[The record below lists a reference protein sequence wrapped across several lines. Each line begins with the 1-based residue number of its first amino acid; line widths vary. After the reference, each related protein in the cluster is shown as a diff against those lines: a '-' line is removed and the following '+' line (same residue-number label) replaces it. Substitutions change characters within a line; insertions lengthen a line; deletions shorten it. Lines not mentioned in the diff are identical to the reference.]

1 MRKIK
6 KTNGGNIIVKI
17 KDRIILGAIS
27 GILLSWPLRIVN
39 ALEYKLGLI
48 DMRYDQISSALFIP
62 RKQKDTLRGIALGE
76 IINIMNTGVVG
87 VITSYILSLTGRD
100 KAIIKGLGVG
110 SMSWVF
116 INGLIANL
124 SLKIK
129 SKNPITPFLALFDHA
144 IWGALCG
151 LFISKFGDDSLFPD
165 ADIRK
170 QEKIPVVYTSSP
182 QNNSMTKDKN

>member
-6 KTNGGNIIVKI
+6 KTNGGNKIVKI

-27 GILLSWPLRIVN
+27 GILIAWPLRIVN
-39 ALEYKLGLI
+39 AVEYKLGLI
-48 DMRYDQISSALFIP
+48 DMRYDHISSALFIP
-62 RKQKDTLRGIALGE
+62 KKQKDTPGAIALGE

-87 VITSYILSLTGRD
+87 VIMSYILSLTGRD
-100 KAIIKGLGVG
+100 KAIIKSIGVG

-124 SLKIK
+124 GLKIK
-129 SKNPITPFLALFDHA
+129 SKKPITPFLALFDHA

-165 ADIRK
+165 TNIRK
-170 QEKIPVVYTSSP
+170 QEKIPVVYTGTP
-182 QNNSMTKDKN
+182 QNNSIDKK